1 MCGGEETFSFMI
13 AIGSDHGGYELKE
26 AIKGY
31 FDSEKIPYKDL
42 GTCSLES
49 VDYSDIGI
57 LVAEAVKSGECDS
70 GIVICGTGIGI
81 SIAVNKVPGI
91 RAALCTDPYMARMAR
106 EHNDAN
112 VLALGGRVLGEGLAL
127 EIVKTFIST
136 PFSHESR
143 HQNRIDKI
151 SAIEEQYKE

>member
-1 MCGGEETFSFMI
+1 MI

-26 AIKGY
+26 AVKSY
-31 FDSEKIPYKDL
+31 FDSENIHYKDL
-42 GTCSLES
+42 GTYSNES
-49 VDYSDIGI
+49 VDYSDIGL
-57 LVAEAVKSGECDS
+57 LVAKAVTSGECDS

-106 EHNDAN
+106 EHNNAN
-112 VLALGGRVLGEGLAL
+112 VLALGGRVIGTGLAL
-127 EIVKTFIST
+127 DIVKTFIET
-136 PFSHESR
+136 PFSNEGR

-151 SAIEEQYKE
+151 KAIEEQYNKK

>member
-1 MCGGEETFSFMI
+1 MI

-26 AIKGY
+26 AVKSY
-31 FDSEKIPYKDL
+31 FDSENIPYKDL
-42 GTCSLES
+42 GTYSNES
-49 VDYSDIGI
+49 VDYSDIGL
-57 LVAEAVKSGECDS
+57 LVAKAVTSGECDS

-106 EHNDAN
+106 EHNNAN
-112 VLALGGRVLGEGLAL
+112 VLALGGRVIGTGLAL
-127 EIVKTFIST
+127 DIVKTFIET
-136 PFSHESR
+136 PFSNEGR

-151 SAIEEQYKE
+151 KAIEEQYNKK